1 MNRSKLALFA
11 VLIGTIG
18 ACGGRSS
25 LKVSHDGGDD
35 IDGLASTDAKKDGNL
50 DSQLNADSA
59 TPADVPTGAEVQA
72 DLAGS
77 DVPAADLAGRD
88 VPLTTDLP
96 GVDFP
101 RIDAARIDTA
111 TDAPRTDTPLTA
123 DTRDGRPTE
132 TGTPDAVDG
141 GGDAA
146 PTLTSIQ
153 VTSSSQTIGVGI
165 PFTGLVVTAL
175 MSDGTTSNVTSLSTF
190 TSSDA
195 TIIQVSGSTLTGVKG
210 GASATITATYSG
222 KTATIT
228 IAVSVAPLQSI
239 SIDNVVPI
247 TVGQYILITATGL
260 LSDGTKVDIT
270 GQATWT
276 SSDTTLAAVALD
288 TASAKEKVSGV
299 KAGTLSVSATLQG
312 KTGTAAVTVTDSPIA
327 SIVVT
332 TAQTIIQRGV
342 SAPFKATA
350 TRADGTTSDVTQQAT
365 WTSSDVTIAT
375 VTSSS
380 SGVLVKAVAVGSA
393 MISAAVGTV
402 KGSLAITVIAPSL
415 TSIAVTPATVTLNVN
430 ATQPF
435 KATGTYADNSTADLT
450 VSATWSSSTASVSV
464 SNVSGRNGLATAL
477 AVGTAQVQA
486 SFGGQVGSGTVTVI
500 QAVLTKITVTPNP
513 LAVVLKLK
521 APLTATGSYQNA
533 ADQDIT
539 SQVAWTV
546 TDSTIASVSNAT
558 GTAGQV
564 TGNAIGT
571 TTVTATLN
579 SISGQATVNVSNPT
593 LTSITVLPQGPS
605 VTAGTKQP
613 FTATG
618 NYDNNTTFDLTTQAT
633 WTSSNISVA
642 QESNAAG
649 SNGVA
654 TTFVAGTVTISAAL
668 NGISGTAALT
678 VTAPTISSIQI
689 APATPSAIDVG
700 GTQAFTANAV
710 YANGTTAP
718 ITAEWTSSNTA
729 VATIAAAG
737 GPGAGREVATAVS
750 AGTTT
755 ITAIYQGMTASATL
769 TVNAAVTLVG
779 LQVTP
784 QTNPVIAVAGT
795 QPFTA
800 NAIFSDGTSTN
811 VTGAAGTVWTTSN
824 ANIASI
830 SNPGGR
836 GGGGGLA
843 TGIAGGTVTITAT
856 YSGFTDSASLTV
868 KEAATPVGLQIT
880 SPGTAAIVVNGTIQF
895 QANETWSDGTSTVV
909 TNTATWTTSDGAIAS
924 ITSGGGRGGGG
935 RGLATGLAAGT
946 VTVTA
951 TDAGL
956 TDSVQLT
963 VTAPTPKGLVITPAT
978 PSILVNTTQPFVA
991 TLVYSDNTTA
1001 IVTGSAEWT
1010 SSDPTVATITTTGGR
1025 GGGAGTATSYAIGTS
1040 TITATYNGLSGTAL
1054 LTVTDPPLSYV
1065 QVTTTTPNIPV
1076 QGVAQFAATAVFT
1089 DNSTRNVTGQSV
1101 WTSSST
1107 TNAVV
1112 GNNTGRATGMAAG
1125 SSTITATY
1133 GGMSGSSVLTVA
1145 QGVSSIAVTPTN
1157 PTTVIGLP
1165 VSFIAT
1171 ATLSNNATLVVTG
1184 NASWVASDPTVAT
1197 VTGGVATPVKSGAAT
1212 ITATYLGVSGAS
1224 NLTVSSAT
1232 LSSIAITPNPV
1243 SLSLASGAS
1252 QQLTAMGTYSDSNKY
1267 DLTNVVTWQPGTM
1280 TVAMVSNA
1288 NGSRGLATALSAGT
1302 SSVTAVFQ
1310 GITSATDTVTV
1321 TP

>member
-1 MNRSKLALFA
+1 M
-11 VLIGTIG
+11 
-18 ACGGRSS
+18 
-25 LKVSHDGGDD
+25 HDGGEEFDGGASSD
-35 IDGLASTDAKKDGNL
+35 GKRDGLA
-50 DSQLNADSA
+50 DSA
-59 TPADVPTGAEVQA
+59 KLADALADGVSPDDSISDGPIGGEARLDTPVLPDGRAEVGTEVA
-72 DLAGS
+72 IGDGRLDTGTPINPDARTEVGTP
-77 DVPAADLAGRD
+77 DVA
-88 VPLTTDLP
+88 
-96 GVDFP
+96 
-101 RIDAARIDTA
+101 I
-111 TDAPRTDTPLTA
+111 
-123 DTRDGRPTE
+123 RDGRLDTGIPINPDGRTE
-132 TGTPDAVDG
+132 VGTP
-141 GGDAA
+141 DAA
-146 PTLTSIQ
+146 PTLVSIQ
-153 VTSSSQTIGVGI
+153 VTSTSQTIAVGI
-165 PFTGLVVTAL
+165 PFTGLTVTAL
-175 MSDGTTSNVTSLSTF
+175 MSDGTTSNVTALSTF
-190 TSSDA
+190 ASSDA
-195 TIIQVSGSTLTGVKG
+195 TFIQVSGSTLTGVKG

-276 SSDTTLAAVALD
+276 SSDATLATVALD
-288 TASAKEKVSGV
+288 AANAKEKVSGV
-299 KAGTLSVSATLQG
+299 KAGTLSVSAILQG

-365 WTSSDVTIAT
+365 WASSDVTVAT

-380 SGVLVKAVAVGSA
+380 SDVLVKAVAVGSA
-393 MISAAVGTV
+393 TISAAVGTV
-402 KGSLAITVIAPSL
+402 KGSLAITVIAPPL
-415 TSIAVTPATVTLNVN
+415 TSIAVAPATVTLNIN

-450 VSATWSSSTASVSV
+450 VSATWSSTTTAVSV
-464 SNVSGRNGLATAL
+464 SNAAGRNGLATAL

-486 SFGGQVGSGTVTVI
+486 SFGGQVGSATVTVI

-539 SQVAWTV
+539 TQVAWTV
-546 TDSTIASVSNAT
+546 TDSTIASVSNAA
-558 GTAGQV
+558 GTTGQV

-571 TTVTATLN
+571 TTVTATLTG
-579 SISGQATVNVSNPT
+579 ISGLATVTVSNPT
-593 LTSITVLPQGPS
+593 LTSITVDP
-605 VTAGTKQP
+605 VTTNVSAGTKQP

-649 SNGVA
+649 SNGIA
-654 TTFVAGTVTISAAL
+654 TTFVAGTATITATL
-668 NGISGTAALT
+668 NGISGTATLT

-689 APATPSAIDVG
+689 APANPPGIDVG
-700 GTQAFTANAV
+700 GTQAFTASAV

-718 ITAEWTSSNTA
+718 ITAAWTSSNTA
-729 VATIAAAG
+729 VATVAAAG
-737 GPGAGREVATAVS
+737 GPGAAREVATAVS

-755 ITAIYQGMTASATL
+755 ITATYQGMTDSVTL
-769 TVNAAVTLVG
+769 TVNAAPKLIG
-779 LQVTP
+779 LQITP
-784 QTNPVIAVAGT
+784 QTNPSIAIAGT

-811 VTGAAGTVWTTSN
+811 VTGAAGIVWTTSN
-824 ANIASI
+824 ANVASV

-836 GGGGGLA
+836 GGGGGVA
-843 TGIAGGTVTITAT
+843 TGIAAGTVTITAT
-856 YSGFTDSASLTV
+856 YSGFTDSAPLTV
-868 KEAATPVGLQIT
+868 RAAPTPVGLQIT
-880 SPGTAAIVVNGTIQF
+880 YPGTASVIVNGTIQF

-924 ITSGGGRGGGG
+924 ITSGGARGGG
-935 RGLATGLAAGT
+935 RGLATGLAKGT
-946 VTVTA
+946 VTVTT

-963 VTAPTPKGLVITPAT
+963 VTAPTPTSLVVTPAT
-978 PSILVNTTQPFVA
+978 PSILVNTTQPFTA
-991 TLVYSDNTTA
+991 TLVYSDNTSVV
-1001 IVTGSAEWT
+1001 VTGSAEWT
-1010 SSDPTVATITTTGGR
+1010 SSDPAVATVSTTGGR
-1025 GGGAGTATSYAIGTS
+1025 GGGAGIATSYATGTS
-1040 TITATYNGLSGTAL
+1040 TITATYSGLSGTAV

-1101 WTSSST
+1101 WTSST
-1107 TNAVV
+1107 TTVAVV

-1125 SSTITATY
+1125 TSTITATY

-1145 QGVSSIAVTPTN
+1145 QGVSSIAVTPSN

-1165 VSFIAT
+1165 VPFIAT

-1197 VTGGVATPVKSGAAT
+1197 VTGGLATPQKAGEAT
-1212 ITATYLGVSGAS
+1212 VTATYLGVSGS
-1224 NLTVSSAT
+1224 SKLTVSSAT

-1252 QQLTAMGTYSDSNKY
+1252 QQLTATGTYSDSTKY
-1267 DLTNVVTWQPGTM
+1267 DLTNVVTWQSGTM
-1280 TVAMVSNA
+1280 TVVTVSNA
-1288 NGSRGLATALSAGT
+1288 NGSRGQATALSAGT

>member
-1 MNRSKLALFA
+1 MRRNQLAILG
-11 VLIGTIG
+11 VLIATIG
-18 ACGGRSS
+18 ACGGRST
-25 LKVSHDGGDD
+25 LKVTHDGGE
-35 IDGLASTDAKKDGNL
+35 STDGQSLLDVKRDGNVDNQSGTADVATL
-50 DSQLNADSA
+50 PDGQPQPDSA
-59 TPADVPTGAEVQA
+59 I
-72 DLAGS
+72 
-77 DVPAADLAGRD
+77 R
-88 VPLTTDLP
+88 
-96 GVDFP
+96 
-101 RIDAARIDTA
+101 DAATPDVA
-111 TDAPRTDTPLTA
+111 VTDSPRNDSTTDTPFVADTLRLDVPSFA
-123 DTRDGRPTE
+123 DTRDGTRSDGIPLPPSD
-132 TGTPDAVDG
+132 GSVDAP
-141 GGDAA
+141 
-146 PTLTSIQ
+146 PTLTSLQ
-153 VTSSSQTIGVGI
+153 VTSSSQAIAVGI

-175 MSDGTTSNVTSLSTF
+175 MSDGTTSNVTALSTF

-195 TIIQVSGSTLTGVKG
+195 TLIQVSGSTLTGVKG

-228 IAVSVAPLQSI
+228 LAVSVAPLQSI

-260 LSDGTKVDIT
+260 LTDGTKVDIT

-276 SSDTTLAAVALD
+276 SSDTTLATVALD
-288 TASAKEKVSGV
+288 AASAKEKVSGV
-299 KAGTLSVSATLQG
+299 KSGTLSVSATLQG

-342 SAPFKATA
+342 SAPFTATA

-365 WTSSDVTIAT
+365 WTSSDATIAT

-380 SGVLVKAVAVGSA
+380 SGVIVKAVAVGPA
-393 MISAAVGTV
+393 TISAAVGTV
-402 KGSLAITVIAPSL
+402 TGSLTVTVIAPSL

-450 VSATWSSSTASVSV
+450 VSSTWSSTTTAVSV
-464 SNVSGRNGLATAL
+464 SNAAGQNGLATAL
-477 AVGTAQVQA
+477 GVGTAQVQA
-486 SFGGQVGSGTVTVI
+486 SFGGQVGSATVTVI

-539 SQVAWTV
+539 AQVAWTV
-546 TDSTIASVSNAT
+546 TDGTIAGVSNAT

-571 TTVTATLN
+571 TTVTATLTG
-579 SISGQATVNVSNPT
+579 ISGQATVNVSNPT
-593 LTSITVLPQGPS
+593 LTSITVAPATAS
-605 VTAGTKQP
+605 VSAGTKQP

-618 NYDNNTTFDLTTQAT
+618 NYDNNTTFDLTSQVT
-633 WTSSNISVA
+633 WASSNISVA

-649 SNGVA
+649 SNGIA
-654 TTFVAGTVTISAAL
+654 TTFVAGTTTITATL
-668 NGISGTAALT
+668 NGVPGKAALT

-689 APATPSAIDVG
+689 APATPSAINVG

-710 YANGTTAP
+710 YANGTTAA
-718 ITAEWTSSNTA
+718 ITAAWTSSNTA
-729 VATIAAAG
+729 VATVAAAG
-737 GPGAGREVATAVS
+737 GPGAGREVATAVA
-750 AGTTT
+750 AGTTI
-755 ITAIYQGMTASATL
+755 ITATYQGLTASATL

-779 LQVTP
+779 LQITP
-784 QTNPVIAVAGT
+784 QTNPSIAIGGA

-824 ANIASI
+824 ANIASV
-830 SNPGGR
+830 SNSGGR
-836 GGGGGLA
+836 GGGGGGLA
-843 TGIAGGTVTITAT
+843 TGIAAGTVTITAT

-868 KEAATPVGLQIT
+868 KAAATPVGLQIT
-880 SPGTAAIVVNGTIQF
+880 YPGTASVVVNGTIQF

-924 ITSGGGRGGGG
+924 ITSGGARGGG
-935 RGLATGLAAGT
+935 RGLATGIAAGT

-956 TDSVQLT
+956 TDSVQLK
-963 VTAPTPKGLVITPAT
+963 VTAVTPTSLVVTPAA

-991 TLVYSDNTTA
+991 TLVYSDNTSLV
-1001 IVTGSAEWT
+1001 VTGSADWT
-1010 SSDPTVATITTTGGR
+1010 SSDPTVATVTTTGGR
-1025 GGGAGTATSYAIGTS
+1025 GGAAGLATSYATGKT
-1040 TITATYNGLSGTAL
+1040 TITATYSGLSGTAL

-1076 QGVAQFAATAVFT
+1076 QGVAQFTATAVFS
-1089 DNSTRNVTGQSV
+1089 DNSTRNVTGQAV

-1107 TNAVV
+1107 TIAVV

-1125 SSTITATY
+1125 PSTITATY

-1157 PTTVIGLP
+1157 PTTVLGLP
-1165 VSFIAT
+1165 VAFTAT
-1171 ATLSNNATLVVTG
+1171 ATLTNNTILVVTG

-1197 VTGGVATPVKSGAAT
+1197 VTGGLATPVKSGAAT

-1224 NLTVSSAT
+1224 KLTVSPAT

-1243 SLSLASGAS
+1243 TLSLASGSS
-1252 QQLTAMGTYSDSNKY
+1252 QQLTAMGTYSDTTKY
-1267 DLTNVVTWQPGTM
+1267 DLSNVVTWQSGTM
-1280 TVAMVSNA
+1280 TVATVSNA
-1288 NGSRGLATALSAGT
+1288 NGSRGLATGLSAGT
-1302 SSVTAVFQ
+1302 SSVTALFQ

-1321 TP
+1321 AP

>member
-1 MNRSKLALFA
+1 MRRNKLAILG
-11 VLIGTIG
+11 VLIATIG
-18 ACGGRSS
+18 ACGGRST
-25 LKVSHDGGDD
+25 LKVTHDGGESA
-35 IDGLASTDAKKDGNL
+35 DGQSLTDVKRDGKLDTQSGTSDVNGPQPDSPISDVATPDVALSDSQRL
-50 DSQLNADSA
+50 DSLRNDSASDTPVVADTFRADS
-59 TPADVPTGAEVQA
+59 
-72 DLAGS
+72 
-77 DVPAADLAGRD
+77 
-88 VPLTTDLP
+88 PLGT
-96 GVDFP
+96 
-101 RIDAARIDTA
+101 
-111 TDAPRTDTPLTA
+111 
-123 DTRDGRPTE
+123 DTRDGSRN
-132 TGTPDAVDG
+132 DG
-141 GGDAA
+141 IPIPPSDSSVDAA
-146 PTLTSIQ
+146 PTLASIQ
-153 VTSSSQTIGVGI
+153 VTSSSQTIAVGL
-165 PFTGLVVTAL
+165 PFTGLTVTAL
-175 MSDGTTSNVTSLSTF
+175 MSDGTTSNVTAVSTF

-222 KTATIT
+222 RTATIT

-239 SIDNVVPI
+239 SIDSVVPI

-260 LSDGTKVDIT
+260 LTDGTKVDIT

-276 SSDTTLAAVALD
+276 SSDTTLATVALD
-288 TASAKEKVSGV
+288 AASSKEKVSGI
-299 KAGTLSVSATLQG
+299 KAGTLSVSATLKG
-312 KTGTAAVTVTDSPIA
+312 ITGTAAVTVTDSPIA

-342 SAPFKATA
+342 SATFTATA

-365 WTSSDVTIAT
+365 WTSSDTTVAT

-380 SGVLVKAVAVGSA
+380 SGVIVKAVAVGSA
-393 MISAAVGTV
+393 TISAAVGTV
-402 KGSLAITVIAPSL
+402 TGSLAITVVAPSL

-430 ATQPF
+430 GTQPF

-450 VSATWSSSTASVSV
+450 VSATWASSTTAVSV
-464 SNVSGRNGLATAL
+464 SNAAGQNGLATAL
-477 AVGTAQVQA
+477 GVGTAQVQA
-486 SFGGQVGSGTVTVI
+486 SFGGQVGSASVTVI

-539 SQVAWTV
+539 AQVAWTV
-546 TDSTIASVSNAT
+546 ADSTIANVSNAA

-564 TGNAIGT
+564 TGNAVGT
-571 TTVTATLN
+571 TTVTATL
-579 SISGQATVNVSNPT
+579 SGVSGQATVNVANPT
-593 LTSITVLPQGPS
+593 LTSITVAPATAS
-605 VTAGTKQP
+605 VSAGTKQP

-649 SNGVA
+649 SNGIA
-654 TTFVAGTVTISAAL
+654 TTFVAGTATITATL

-700 GTQAFTANAV
+700 GTQTFTANAV
-710 YANGTTAP
+710 YANGTTAA
-718 ITAEWTSSNTA
+718 ITAAWTSSNMA
-729 VATIAAAG
+729 VATVAAAG
-737 GPGAGREVATAVS
+737 GPGAAREVATAVA
-750 AGTTT
+750 AGSTT
-755 ITAIYQGMTASATL
+755 ITATYQGMTDSVTL

-784 QTNPVIAVAGT
+784 QTNPSIAIAGT
-795 QPFTA
+795 QQFTA

-824 ANIASI
+824 ANVASI

-836 GGGGGLA
+836 GGGGGVA
-843 TGIAGGTVTITAT
+843 TGIAAGTVTITAT
-856 YSGFTDSASLTV
+856 YSGFTDSAPLTV
-868 KEAATPVGLQIT
+868 RAAVTPVGLQIT
-880 SPGTAAIVVNGTIQF
+880 YPGNAAIVVNGTIQF

-924 ITSGGGRGGGG
+924 ITSGGARGGG

-963 VTAPTPKGLVITPAT
+963 VTAVTPKSLVVTPAT

-1001 IVTGSAEWT
+1001 VVTGSADWT
-1010 SSDPTVATITTTGGR
+1010 SSDPTIATVTTTGGR
-1025 GGGAGTATSYAIGTS
+1025 GGAAGTATSYATGTT
-1040 TITATYNGLSGTAL
+1040 TITATYNGLSGTAV

-1107 TNAVV
+1107 AIAVV
-1112 GNNTGRATGMAAG
+1112 GNNTGRATGLAAG
-1125 SSTITATY
+1125 TSTITATY

-1145 QGVSSIAVTPTN
+1145 QSVTSVAVTPTN
-1157 PTTVIGLP
+1157 PTTVLGLP
-1165 VSFIAT
+1165 VAFTAT

-1184 NASWVASDPTVAT
+1184 NASWVASDPTAAT
-1197 VTGGVATPVKSGAAT
+1197 VTGGLATPEKAGAATT

-1224 NLTVSSAT
+1224 KLTISSAT

-1243 SLSLASGAS
+1243 ALSLASGAS
-1252 QQLTAMGTYSDSNKY
+1252 QQLTAMGTYSDATKY
-1267 DLTNVVTWQPGTM
+1267 DLSSVVTWQSST
-1280 TVAMVSNA
+1280 TSVATVSNA
-1288 NGSRGLATALSAGT
+1288 SGSRGLLTALGAGT

-1310 GITSATDTVTV
+1310 TITSAADTVTV